1 MRNPSLTQ
9 GHVVLITAV
18 PLGAGRFETRCAG
31 QLIVASTRE
40 PLLDGSRA
48 LLAAG
53 HDPDTIAVMRHA
65 GSDVDALAA
74 RIGMAAQFYVEES
87 PWAGPPLPQ
96 EGFAGCG
103 RSAAHCASASG
114 PCEGQSEA
122 GGQSVTAHQD
132 RGVQLAC
139 RYARTAGSRS
149 HLSAS
154 PPRSARHGRRANHHD
169 HSRTNRQKPDALAP
183 GLRLLFPSLD
193 DTPGQQAD

>member
-18 PLGAGRFETRCAG
+18 PLGAGRFETRCAR

-87 PWAGPPLPQ
+87 AHGPVL
-96 EGFAGCG
+96 
-103 RSAAHCASASG
+103 RSL
-114 PCEGQSEA
+114 
-122 GGQSVTAHQD
+122 
-132 RGVQLAC
+132 RK
-139 RYARTAGSRS
+139 
-149 HLSAS
+149 AS
-154 PPRSARHGRRANHHD
+154 PGAVDRPPIAPTPRAHAKGNP
-169 HSRTNRQKPDALAP
+169 KPEAKA
-183 GLRLLFPSLD
+183 
-193 DTPGQQAD
+193 